1 MVPAAS
7 RQRLLLACCL
17 AVVLLG
23 LFVLP
28 ASPLALTGD
37 DSEAPRLSV
46 SSLERLDAGCADD
59 VGTYASSK
67 SGGGGYTKVSFIET
81 GNKTANLSARTERTS
96 PVGADLSTFRVYVD
110 SSGEGRQNSSCTM
123 GVQYRIELDHD
134 PAESGGILSG
144 DEGTRVLWLE
154 NGAYTGCSSTTTG
167 SLDAECGRFLKQG
180 TGSLT
185 WANSSTTG

>member
-1 MVPAAS
+1 MAPAVS
-7 RQRLLLACCL
+7 RQRLLLVCSL
-17 AVVLLG
+17 AVVLIG
-23 LFVLP
+23 LVVVP
-28 ASPLALTGD
+28 ASPLSLTGD

-59 VGTYASSK
+59 VATFASSK

-110 SSGEGRQNSSCTM
+110 STGEVRQNSSCTM
-123 GVQYRIELDHD
+123 GVQYRIELSHN
-134 PAESGGILSG
+134 PARSGGILSG
-144 DEGTRVLWLE
+144 EEGTRVLWLE

-167 SLDAECGRFLKQG
+167 ALDAECGRFVQEG
-180 TGSLT
+180 NTEIT
-185 WANSSTTG
+185 WANSSKKG